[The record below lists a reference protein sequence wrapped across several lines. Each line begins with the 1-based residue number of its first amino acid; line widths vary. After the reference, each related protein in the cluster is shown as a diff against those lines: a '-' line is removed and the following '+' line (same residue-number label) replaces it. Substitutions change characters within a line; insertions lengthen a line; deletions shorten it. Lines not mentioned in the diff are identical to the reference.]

1 MTTAAARGILAALSR
16 KALLAAD
23 LPGPHALR
31 FGPFE
36 IDLDTA
42 ELRRSGLK
50 LRLQE
55 QAFRV
60 LAALLQRPGE
70 LVRRDELRRA
80 LWPDATFVDQEHGLN
95 IAVAKL
101 RRVLG
106 DPAQA
111 PRYIETLER
120 RGYRFTAP
128 VEPIAPPAAPTP
140 SAEKRPERLLRIVWG
155 RRSIAL
161 SRGVHLVGRDPSSAI
176 WIDSPQVSRRHV
188 SITVDESSVTVEDLG
203 SRNGTLVCGE
213 AIAAPRVV
221 RDGDVVTVGP
231 ARLVVRTESPSGT
244 TQVMRR
250 QPVRSTT

>member
-1 MTTAAARGILAALSR
+1 MSPSR
-16 KALLAAD
+16 TN
-23 LPGPHALR
+23 PRALR

-36 IDLDTA
+36 LDLETG

-60 LAALLQRPGE
+60 LAALVLRPGE
-70 LVRRDELRRA
+70 LLSRDELRRA
-80 LWPDATFVDQEHGLN
+80 LWPDTVFVDQEHGLN

-101 RRVLG
+101 RRALR
-106 DPAQA
+106 DPAHS
-111 PRYIETLER
+111 PRYVETIER
-120 RGYRFTAP
+120 RGYRFIAP
-128 VEPIAPPAAPTP
+128 VEPIAPPAVPASP
-140 SAEKRPERLLRIVWG
+140 AGKRPPRLVRVVWG

-161 SRGVHLVGRDPSSAI
+161 DEGVHLVGRNPSSTI

-213 AIAAPRVV
+213 PVSAPRVV
-221 RDGDVVTVGP
+221 RDGDVVTVGQ

-244 TQVMRR
+244 TQVVRR
-250 QPVRSTT
+250 HPTPSAT